1 MLENAINELG
11 YTGTG
16 LLPSVSSTVR
26 KEAESLGISSTLSL
40 KKQLDKIIEGRW
52 QFVCKVNPVKD
63 TVQIRT
69 IYVKN
74 NKPIPFI
81 LPDNL
86 TLEQR
91 KNYPMK
97 IKRELKNQFND
108 QINKRIIP
116 HLRRRDYDIQSKIIF
131 RMEATM
137 KDTEGEKSVNREV
150 HTRPIMVRLKS
161 GADRNRFFQ
170 QVEEQWEQT
179 YNKFSKFG
187 TERKNPEEWIINIE
201 EDVLNPEVEMNR
213 DDYNNGNSSYY
224 WFLYSISS
232 FTLDIIFP
240 FRENNPN
247 DEAQVL
253 TGPVETFIDNKLVS
267 SEEWEEQVP
276 DEKEVENEKYANPRQ
291 SDGRN
296 KRAKAKARANQHRG
310 GFYFEPPDCLKHRES
325 GVIVIDNKNEYCFKY
340 AVCASLHYNDKHREH
355 PKRHTQYE

>member
-1 MLENAINELG
+1 MLNNYASIFLGMSDDDLNNLTENDAFWLRRGLSKKGTTWQKWKHNKWLRNYKYVLENTINELG

-16 LLPSVSSTVR
+16 LLPNVSSTVR

-40 KKQLDKIIEGRW
+40 NKQLEKIIEGIW
-52 QFVCKVNPVKD
+52 QFVGKVNPVKYI
-63 TVQIRT
+63 VQIRT

-74 NKPIPFI
+74 NKPTPFI

-91 KNYPMK
+91 KNYLMK

-116 HLRRRDYDIQSKIIF
+116 HLRRRNYDIQSKIIF

-137 KDTEGEKSVNREV
+137 KDTEWEKSVNRQV

-187 TERKNPEEWIINIE
+187 TERKNPEELIRNIE
-201 EDVLNPEVEMNR
+201 EDGKMIW
-213 DDYNNGNSSYY
+213 YY

-267 SEEWEEQVP
+267 SEEWE
-276 DEKEVENEKYANPRQ
+276 
-291 SDGRN
+291 
-296 KRAKAKARANQHRG
+296 
-310 GFYFEPPDCLKHRES
+310 
-325 GVIVIDNKNEYCFKY
+325 
-340 AVCASLHYNDKHREH
+340 
-355 PKRHTQYE
+355 